1 MIFCNLCKI
10 TDGNNT
16 MEVMIVSRKMISL
29 MIVGIVILALGL
41 AGCGQKAAA
50 PSAPKVLKIG
60 AEMTFP
66 PFEFQDEGNKEYV
79 GFDMDLARAIA
90 KQMGLEPQIQNIG
103 FDGLIP
109 ALEAGNIDI
118 IVSGMSITEERK
130 QKVGF
135 SKPYYKSGLS
145 IVVKNENTTIKS
157 FKDLE
162 GKNIAV
168 QIGTTGAEEARKIKG
183 AKVREYNSNSEAY
196 MELKAGG
203 VDAVVNDL
211 PVNEYYMAKSGDK
224 SAKIV
229 GDILNAEEYG
239 IAVTKKNTELNEKVN
254 KALDELKKNGEYEKI
269 YMKWFNKKPL

>member
-1 MIFCNLCKI
+1 MSRKLIALL
-10 TDGNNT
+10 
-16 MEVMIVSRKMISL
+16 IVSAT
-29 MIVGIVILALGL
+29 ILSFGL
-41 AGCGQKAAA
+41 AGCGKN
-50 PSAPKVLKIG
+50 SANTNGAKVLKVG

-66 PFEFQDEGNKEYV
+66 PFEFQEEGSKEYV
-79 GFDMDLARAIA
+79 GFDMDLARAIG
-90 KQMGLEPQIQNIG
+90 KQMGYELQIENVG

-118 IVSGMSITEERK
+118 IVSGMSITEERAK
-130 QKVGF
+130 KVSF

-145 IVVKNENTTIKS
+145 IVVKADNGNIKS

-168 QIGTTGAEEARKIKG
+168 QIGTTGAEEAKKIKD

-211 PVNEYYMAKSGDK
+211 PVNEYYLAKSGDK
-224 SAKIV
+224 NAKLL
-229 GDILNAEEYG
+229 GDIMNAEDYG
-239 IAVTKKNTELNEKVN
+239 MAMTKKNTELVAKVN
-254 KALDELKKNGEYEKI
+254 TALDELKKNGEYDKI
-269 YMKWFNKKPL
+269 HAKWFGKKAQ

>member
-1 MIFCNLCKI
+1 MIFMNLCKI
-10 TDGNNT
+10 TGGNNT
-16 MEVMIVSRKMISL
+16 MEVMIVSKKMISL
-29 MIVGIVILALGL
+29 MIVGILVLALGL

-90 KQMGLEPQIQNIG
+90 KQMGAEAQIQNIG

-130 QKVGF
+130 AKVGF

-168 QIGTTGAEEARKIKG
+168 QIGTTGAEEARKIKD

-239 IAVTKKNTELNEKVN
+239 MAVTKKNTELAEKVN
-254 KALDELKKNGEYEKI
+254 KALDELKQNGEYEKI
-269 YMKWFNKKPL
+269 YMKWFNKKP

>member
-1 MIFCNLCKI
+1 M
-10 TDGNNT
+10 
-16 MEVMIVSRKMISL
+16 SRKLITLL
-29 MIVGIVILALGL
+29 MLGIFVLSLGL
-41 AGCGQKAAA
+41 VGCGKKAENTSNA
-50 PSAPKVLKIG
+50 KVLKLG

-66 PFEFQDEGNKEYV
+66 PFEFQEEGSKEYV

-90 KQMGLEPQIQNIG
+90 KQMGYELQIQNIG

-118 IVSGMSITEERK
+118 IVSGMSITEERSK
-130 QKVGF
+130 KISF

-145 IVVKNENTTIKS
+145 IVVKADNATIKT

-168 QIGTTGAEEARKIKG
+168 QIGTTGAEEARKIKN

-211 PVNEYYMAKSGDK
+211 PVNEYYLAKSGDK
-224 SAKIV
+224 NAKIL
-229 GDILNAEEYG
+229 GDIMNAEEYG
-239 IAVTKKNTELNEKVN
+239 MAMTKKNTELTEKVN
-254 KALDELKKNGEYEKI
+254 KALDELKKNGEYDKI
-269 YMKWFNKKPL
+269 YQKWFGKKS